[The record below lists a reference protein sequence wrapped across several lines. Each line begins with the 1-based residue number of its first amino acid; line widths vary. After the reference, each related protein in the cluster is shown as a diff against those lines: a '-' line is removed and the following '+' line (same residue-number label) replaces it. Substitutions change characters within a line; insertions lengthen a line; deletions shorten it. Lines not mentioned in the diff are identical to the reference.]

1 MRNEKDTAAFYK
13 KLKKSL
19 KNDTQWPALYLYK
32 FIIPTSESKISEIEA
47 IFKNTNAEITKRD
60 SSKCTY
66 TSISIKV
73 NMKSPDA
80 VIEKYKKV
88 SKVEGVISL

>member
-1 MRNEKDTAAFYK
+1 MRSEKDTAAFYK

-32 FIIPTSESKISEIEA
+32 FIVPSNESKIATIEA
-47 IFKNTNAEITKRD
+47 IFANTNAEITKRN
-60 SSKCTY
+60 SSKGTY
-66 TSISIKV
+66 TSVLIKV
-73 NMKSPDA
+73 KMKSPDA